1 MPAAQS
7 HSSDIVPSR
16 VLHSRVEA
24 LLADLDLAHR
34 TLQSK
39 HLDPDLQKRVGAV
52 FEPLLQ
58 QRRTDLQQLAKE
70 AEADKGAG
78 ADRLWARFNQQSELC
93 RRQFREYLAFL
104 EGSLIR
110 SARLDDGACKLA
122 DTLLAELAGRTRLPW
137 RRFTILAEDE
147 FVAGMSEIIR
157 LRFPHLSVWNLPV
170 VAHELGHLAAREI
183 QDGMSG
189 DRLALDAIAGLRE
202 RLETELGRLGPEHAS
217 LEAEAEEQRLHELFA
232 DLFAVFT
239 LGPSYACTC
248 VLLRF
253 DPCHSFERGP
263 RHPSDAER
271 VHFMLRAL
279 ERLDSG
285 LYRPTVDRLEESW
298 RRCVVASGQPDPVGW
313 TSRHRWLD
321 EALDRLFP
329 VLTRNLPK
337 QARYQGWATR
347 ALPLREAL
355 EQGRTP
361 GGTFEY
367 DLPDLLN
374 AVWTSRLYELRNT
387 HTLGEQAL
395 AVAKARGWI

>member
-7 HSSDIVPSR
+7 HSSDVVPSR

-39 HLDPDLQKRVGAV
+39 HLDPDLRKRVGAV
-52 FEPLLQ
+52 FGPLLQ
-58 QRRTDLQQLAKE
+58 QRRTDLEQLAKE

-78 ADRLWARFNQQSELC
+78 ADRLWARFNRQSELC

-110 SARLDDGACKLA
+110 SAGLDDGACKLA
-122 DTLLAELAGRTRLPW
+122 DALLAELTERTRLPW

-189 DRLALDAIAGLRE
+189 DHLALDAITGLRE
-202 RLETELGRLGPEHAS
+202 RLETELGRLGSEHAGR
-217 LEAEAEEQRLHELFA
+217 EAKAEELRLHELFA

-253 DPCHSFERGP
+253 DPCHAFERGP

-279 ERLDSG
+279 ERLDAG
-285 LYRPTVDRLEESW
+285 LYRPTVNRLEESW
-298 RRCVVASGQPDPVGW
+298 RRCVVAAGQPDPAGW

-321 EALDRLFP
+321 QVLDTMLP
-329 VLTRNLPK
+329 VLTRNLPD

-361 GGTFEY
+361 
-367 DLPDLLN
+367 DDSLDCILPDLLN
-374 AVWTSRLYELRNT
+374 AAWSCRLDAPAQAY
-387 HTLGEQAL
+387 TLGQRAL
-395 AVAKARGWI
+395 ALAQYCI